1 MAEIPIFSPLVTH
14 VPEVGKTSKFFWYI
28 LRWTRH
34 HTKIFKFLG
43 QKGSE
48 ICKVKNRDFEIFSY
62 ILHPISRYPDSGP
75 GKGPENNSSPEKNP
89 SPFKYKPHKID
100 PHINYRSFKVSINCN
115 AYTH

>member
-34 HTKIFKFLG
+34 HKNFFKFLG

-48 ICKVKNRDFEIFSY
+48 ICKVKYRDFETFSY
-62 ILHPISRYPDSGP
+62 ILHPIDRCMYRDGFTHAFSEATVGQTKDSR
-75 GKGPENNSSPEKNP
+75 
-89 SPFKYKPHKID
+89 
-100 PHINYRSFKVSINCN
+100 
-115 AYTH
+115 

>member
-34 HTKIFKFLG
+34 HKKNFKFLG

-48 ICKVKNRDFEIFSY
+48 ICTVKYRDFEIFSY
-62 ILHPISRYPDSGP
+62 ILHPIYMYFNHGTPVV
-75 GKGPENNSSPEKNP
+75 
-89 SPFKYKPHKID
+89 YAI
-100 PHINYRSFKVSINCN
+100 
-115 AYTH
+115 

>member
-34 HTKIFKFLG
+34 HKKIFKFLG

-48 ICKVKNRDFEIFSY
+48 ICKVKYRDFEIFFIY
-62 ILHPISRYPDSGP
+62 TA
-75 GKGPENNSSPEKNP
+75 
-89 SPFKYKPHKID
+89 
-100 PHINYRSFKVSINCN
+100 PHIHINRLLQNQKVCWLLAYHDSFMSILQIY
-115 AYTH
+115 AQKTRI

>member
-34 HTKIFKFLG
+34 HKKKFKFLG

-48 ICKVKNRDFEIFSY
+48 ICKVKYRDFETFSY
-62 ILHPISRYPDSGP
+62 ILHPIRALARAPKTIPVPKKIQAPS
-75 GKGPENNSSPEKNP
+75 NTSPIKLIP
-89 SPFKYKPHKID
+89 
-100 PHINYRSFKVSINCN
+100 
-115 AYTH
+115 T

>member
-34 HTKIFKFLG
+34 HKKIFKFLG

-48 ICKVKNRDFEIFSY
+48 ICKVKYRDFEIFSY
-62 ILHPISRYPDSGP
+62 ILHPIFVGWQARSGDLSRLKSSGQPD
-75 GKGPENNSSPEKNP
+75 
-89 SPFKYKPHKID
+89 
-100 PHINYRSFKVSINCN
+100 HIIGILQISNHDDDHDILQ
-115 AYTH
+115 

>member
-34 HTKIFKFLG
+34 HKKNFKFLG

-48 ICKVKNRDFEIFSY
+48 ICKVKNRDFEIFKIY
-62 ILHPISRYPDSGP
+62 IRTYIKRLASRHRVA
-75 GKGPENNSSPEKNP
+75 KKHRVTSS
-89 SPFKYKPHKID
+89 
-100 PHINYRSFKVSINCN
+100 
-115 AYTH
+115 

>member
-14 VPEVGKTSKFFWYI
+14 VPEGGKTSKFFWYI

-34 HTKIFKFLG
+34 HKKIFKFLG

-62 ILHPISRYPDSGP
+62 ILHPISIHPDRYIQIYRDGITHAFSEATVGQTKDS
-75 GKGPENNSSPEKNP
+75 
-89 SPFKYKPHKID
+89 
-100 PHINYRSFKVSINCN
+100 R
-115 AYTH
+115 

>member
-14 VPEVGKTSKFFWYI
+14 VPEVGKTSNFFWYI

-34 HTKIFKFLG
+34 HKKNFKFLG

-62 ILHPISRYPDSGP
+62 ILHPIDRDIYI
-75 GKGPENNSSPEKNP
+75 EI
-89 SPFKYKPHKID
+89 YID
-100 PHINYRSFKVSINCN
+100 RDGF
-115 AYTH
+115 TH